1 MNKWEI
7 YNDNELMELKQT
19 AIEMRDLR
27 WIKAI
32 NAEINRR
39 NRDE

>member
-1 MNKWEI
+1 MNKWKI

-32 NAEINRR
+32 NSEINRR

>member
-19 AIEMRDLR
+19 AIEMRDLH
-27 WIKAI
+27 WLKAI